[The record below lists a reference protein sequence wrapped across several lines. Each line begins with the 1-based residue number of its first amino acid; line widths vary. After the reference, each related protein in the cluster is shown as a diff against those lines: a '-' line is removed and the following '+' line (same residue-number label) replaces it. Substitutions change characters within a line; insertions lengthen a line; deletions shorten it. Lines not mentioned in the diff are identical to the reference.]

1 MKNVELSKTFSQKG
15 VAWIAVGVFP
25 ALMVP
30 TMMCML
36 IYAQIDFK
44 HLKVGKFLYFTMQ
57 NIKHN
62 LEQKRLGF
70 FLQ

>member
-15 VAWIAVGVFP
+15 VAWIAVGVSP

-36 IYAQIDFK
+36 TYAQIDFK
-44 HLKVGKFLYFTMQ
+44 HLKSWEIPLLQ
-57 NIKHN
+57 HAKH
-62 LEQKRLGF
+62 
-70 FLQ
+70 

>member
-15 VAWIAVGVFP
+15 VAWITVGVFP

-44 HLKVGKFLYFTMQ
+44 HLKSWEIPLFHHA
-57 NIKHN
+57 KH
-62 LEQKRLGF
+62 
-70 FLQ
+70 